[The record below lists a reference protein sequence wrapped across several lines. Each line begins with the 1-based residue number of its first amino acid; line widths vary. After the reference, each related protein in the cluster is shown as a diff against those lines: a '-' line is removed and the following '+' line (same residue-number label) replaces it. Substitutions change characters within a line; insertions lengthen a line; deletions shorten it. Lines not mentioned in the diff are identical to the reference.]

1 MRKPILASTPFT
13 HFRSLG
19 GLVLVVLAGA
29 CIIEIEHSV
38 AALSSNARVGETADA
53 TTSRDPSYNRG
64 PAVVLEDDA
73 NRDYRYSL
81 RRLFRRQQSQKGSSS
96 SIDQHHAD
104 HRGTRFS
111 LRYPTVDRVARWYG
125 RIYHSKSPP
134 CAIDDESNSDSNTG
148 MLPSP
153 CGFNHNLVGMTN
165 PNLQVSDAAEMAAMG
180 ISWNNTA
187 TVSEDDDKSIKLV
200 SSIVLPTASEDCWWP
215 GMAQEPNNNEWRV
228 LRFRQRV
235 GKGQDCYEQCR
246 DAALAWEFQG
256 VGQGMVRVE
265 DSRPERKSG
274 SASHAHNNQ
283 CQEQDQD
290 CKSSQS
296 ASLLSQTWA
305 PGRRRFVTYT
315 SFPKRGG
322 PFVPHLYTVN
332 PVAVVY
338 AAVDQRAPG
347 TTCTATAYATLAG
360 HFLCGEERVT
370 VCHRDHDNGVDVEIL
385 SVSRAS
391 DSFPGRWVWPL
402 VGPLQRSFFS
412 QQLHALQRVADATQ
426 HR

>member
-1 MRKPILASTPFT
+1 
-13 HFRSLG
+13 
-19 GLVLVVLAGA
+19 
-29 CIIEIEHSV
+29 
-38 AALSSNARVGETADA
+38 
-53 TTSRDPSYNRG
+53 
-64 PAVVLEDDA
+64 
-73 NRDYRYSL
+73 
-81 RRLFRRQQSQKGSSS
+81 
-96 SIDQHHAD
+96 
-104 HRGTRFS
+104 
-111 LRYPTVDRVARWYG
+111 
-125 RIYHSKSPP
+125 
-134 CAIDDESNSDSNTG
+134 
-148 MLPSP
+148 
-153 CGFNHNLVGMTN
+153 MTN

-187 TVSEDDDKSIKLV
+187 TPLRVCEVDDKSTNIASPK
-200 SSIVLPTASEDCWWP
+200 ILPTASEDCWWP
-215 GMAQEPNNNEWRV
+215 GMAQEPNNHEWRV

-265 DSRPERKSG
+265 DSRPERKSC
-274 SASHAHNNQ
+274 SAIHVHNNQ
-283 CQEQDQD
+283 CQDQD
-290 CKSSQS
+290 DQSSQS

-305 PGRRRFVTYT
+305 PGRRYVTYT

-322 PFVPHLYTVN
+322 PVVPHLYTVN

-391 DSFPGRWVWPL
+391 DSFPGRRWVWPL
-402 VGPLQRSFFS
+402 VGRRLQRSFFS